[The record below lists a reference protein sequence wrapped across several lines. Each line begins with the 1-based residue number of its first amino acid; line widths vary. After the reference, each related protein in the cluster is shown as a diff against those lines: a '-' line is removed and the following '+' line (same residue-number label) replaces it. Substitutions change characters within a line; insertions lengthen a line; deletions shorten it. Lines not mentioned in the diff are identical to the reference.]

1 MFSNAGVI
9 STAKDIFAG
18 NFLELLEEVISGA
31 TVLWADWLHLT
42 SSELANIFS
51 LNFSIIRFS
60 CLKSFTTH
68 LSYVRNSYND
78 FQISNIMIMKF
89 Y

>member
-31 TVLWADWLHLT
+31 TVL
-42 SSELANIFS
+42 
-51 LNFSIIRFS
+51 
-60 CLKSFTTH
+60 
-68 LSYVRNSYND
+68 
-78 FQISNIMIMKF
+78 
-89 Y
+89 